1 MVPAKYNI
9 RSMLVRK
16 ATTAATAIGV
26 ALVVWVL
33 GSVLML
39 NASIRRTLGS
49 SGSADVAIVVRK
61 GSDAEL
67 ASTMETPEAGLI
79 RAAPGIQKDAGG
91 KDAITNEVVVVIA
104 LDKLGTD
111 GVSNVTVR
119 GLSPEGVSFR
129 PNLKIVAGRAPA
141 PGSDE
146 AMIGSRIRG
155 RFKSLEL
162 DQSFEIRKNRP
173 IKIVGIFEDDA
184 SSYESEVWADVDTV
198 RTAFGRTG
206 YSSVR
211 ARLTSPAAF
220 DGFKAQV
227 ESDKRLGLAAWREN
241 EFYEKQSEGL
251 GMFIGM
257 LGSLMAFFISIGAV
271 IGAMI
276 TMYSAVANRTREV
289 GVLRAL
295 GFSRA
300 AILFSFL
307 LESVT
312 LALFG
317 GVIGVVAC
325 MAMSM
330 IKVSMI
336 NFSSWS
342 EMVFTFEPTPFVLIA
357 SFAVAVIMG
366 LVGGLLPAIR
376 AALISPVTAMR
387 GG

>member
-1 MVPAKYNI
+1 MVPAKYNV

-16 ATTAATAIGV
+16 ATTVATAIGV

-49 SGSADVAIVVRK
+49 SGTSDVAIVVRK

-67 ASTMETPEAGLI
+67 ASTMETPEASLI
-79 RAAPGIQKDAGG
+79 RAAPGIQKDAAG
-91 KDAITNEVVVVIA
+91 KDLVTNEVVVVIA

-119 GLSPEGVSFR
+119 GLGEEGVRFR

-146 AMIGSRIRG
+146 AMIGARIRG
-155 RFKSLEL
+155 RFKNVEL
-162 DQSFEIRKNRP
+162 DQAFEIRKNRP
-173 IKIVGIFEDDA
+173 LKIVGVFEDGA

-257 LGSLMAFFISIGAV
+257 LGTLMAFFISIGAI

-317 GVIGVVAC
+317 GVIGVAAC
-325 MAMSM
+325 MGMSV

-366 LVGGLLPAIR
+366 LIGGLLPAIR

>member
-1 MVPAKYNI
+1 MVPAKYNV

-16 ATTAATAIGV
+16 ATTVATAIGV

-49 SGSADVAIVVRK
+49 SGTSDVAIVVRK

-67 ASTMETPEAGLI
+67 ASTMETPEASLI
-79 RAAPGIQKDAGG
+79 RAAPGIQKDAAG
-91 KDAITNEVVVVIA
+91 KDLVTNEVVVVIA

-119 GLSPEGVSFR
+119 GLGEEGVRFR

-146 AMIGSRIRG
+146 AMIGARIRG
-155 RFKSLEL
+155 RFKNVEL
-162 DQSFEIRKNRP
+162 DQAFEIRKNRP
-173 IKIVGIFEDDA
+173 LKIVGVFEDGA

-257 LGSLMAFFISIGAV
+257 LGTLMAFFISIGAV

-317 GVIGVVAC
+317 GVIGVAAC
-325 MAMSM
+325 MGMSV

-366 LVGGLLPAIR
+366 LIGGLLPAIR